1 MGKLEECNAYIN
13 GLTDKKYDD
22 IKGGWQKLYETIKE
36 SDKTIQS
43 NEIVAN
49 SKLDLT
55 SDLLSQY
62 HTAFRDYRNKLEEN
76 K

>member
-1 MGKLEECNAYIN
+1 MGKLEEYNTYIN
-13 GLTDKKYDD
+13 GLTDKKYGD

-43 NEIVAN
+43 NENVAN

-55 SDLLSQY
+55 SNLLSQY
-62 HTAFRDYRNKLEEN
+62 QTAFRYYRKILEEN